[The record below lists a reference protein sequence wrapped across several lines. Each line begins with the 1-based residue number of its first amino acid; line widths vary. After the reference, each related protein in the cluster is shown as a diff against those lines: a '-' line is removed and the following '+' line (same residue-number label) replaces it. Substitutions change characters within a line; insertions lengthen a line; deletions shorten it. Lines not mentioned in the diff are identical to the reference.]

1 MKPIN
6 TLNQTAAAQVAVKP
20 TNRKAR
26 MLAKLNTIGKR
37 LALSGTA
44 QYK

>member
-6 TLNQTAAAQVAVKP
+6 TLNQTASAQVAVKP

-26 MLAKLNTIGKR
+26 MLAKLNVIGKR
-37 LALSGTA
+37 LALSGAA